1 MKSIFNI
8 TNKKNHMKK
17 SNTISTLLFA
27 LLMAIGSSVNAQ
39 EFRKLDKSPMDAA
52 AFPTSY
58 KEANKQ
64 MKVIYSRP
72 QLKGRELSKLAP
84 NGEVWRTGA
93 NEAPELVLYKDFN
106 LNGTKIK
113 AGSYSLL
120 TIPGEKEWTIIL
132 NSDLN
137 TWGSYYYNNKNDV
150 ARITVPTT
158 YVSDS
163 LEAFSIVLDSE
174 DGNIIMH
181 IGWDTLRVAV
191 PFTK

>member
-1 MKSIFNI
+1 MKLFLTSLIK
-8 TNKKNHMKK
+8 TNHMKK

-39 EFRKLDKSPMDAA
+39 EFRKLDKSPMDTA

-137 TWGSYYYNNKNDV
+137 TWGSYYYNDKNDV

-163 LEAFSIVLDSE
+163 LEAFSIVLDGE

>member
-137 TWGSYYYNNKNDV
+137 IWGSYYYNEKNDV
-150 ARITVPTT
+150 ARISVPTT
-158 YVSDS
+158 YASDS
-163 LEAFSIVLDSE
+163 LEAFSIVLDGE

-181 IGWDTLRVAV
+181 IGWDTLRVSV

>member
-1 MKSIFNI
+1 MKLFLTSLIK
-8 TNKKNHMKK
+8 TNHMKK

-39 EFRKLDKSPMDAA
+39 EFRKLDKSPMDTA

-72 QLKGRELSKLAP
+72 QLKGRALSKLAQ

-137 TWGSYYYNNKNDV
+137 TWGSYYYNDKNDV

-163 LEAFSIVLDSE
+163 LEAFSIVLDGE

-181 IGWDTLRVAV
+181 IGWDTLRVSV
-191 PFTK
+191 PFTI

>member
-137 TWGSYYYNNKNDV
+137 TWGSYYYNEKNDV
-150 ARITVPTT
+150 ARISVPTT
-158 YVSDS
+158 YASDS
-163 LEAFSIVLDSE
+163 LEAFSIVLDGE

-181 IGWDTLRVAV
+181 IGWDTLRVSV

>member
-1 MKSIFNI
+1 MKSIFNDK
-8 TNKKNHMKK
+8 TKTYHMKK
-17 SNTISTLLFA
+17 SNTISIFLFA
-27 LLMAIGSSVNAQ
+27 LLVVIGSSVNAQ
-39 EFRKLDKSPMDAA
+39 EFSKLDKSPMDIA

-58 KEANKQ
+58 KEANKD
-64 MKVIYSRP
+64 MKLIYSRP
-72 QLKGRELSKLAP
+72 QLKARKLSKLAP

-113 AGSYSLL
+113 AGSYALL

-137 TWGSYYYNNKNDV
+137 AWGSYYYNKENDV

-158 YVSDS
+158 YASDS
-163 LEAFSIVLDSE
+163 LEAFSIVLDGE
-174 DGNIIMH
+174 DGNITMH
-181 IGWDTLRVAV
+181 MGWDTVRVAV

>member
-1 MKSIFNI
+1 MKLFLPSLIK
-8 TNKKNHMKK
+8 TNHMKK

-27 LLMAIGSSVNAQ
+27 ILMAIGSSVNAQ

-137 TWGSYYYNNKNDV
+137 TWGSYYYNEKNDV

-163 LEAFSIVLDSE
+163 LEAFSIVFDGE
-174 DGNIIMH
+174 DGNVIMH
-181 IGWDTLRVAV
+181 IGWDTLRISV

>member
-39 EFRKLDKSPMDAA
+39 EFRKLDKSPMDIA
-52 AFPTSY
+52 AFPSSY

-137 TWGSYYYNNKNDV
+137 TWGSYYYNDKNDV

-158 YVSDS
+158 YASNS
-163 LEAFSIVLDSE
+163 LEAFSIVLDGE

-181 IGWDTLRVAV
+181 IGWDTLRVSV

>member
-1 MKSIFNI
+1 MKLFLKSLI
-8 TNKKNHMKK
+8 KKNHMKK

-39 EFRKLDKSPMDAA
+39 EFRKLDKSPMDTA

-137 TWGSYYYNNKNDV
+137 TWGSYYYNDKNDV

-158 YVSDS
+158 YASDS
-163 LEAFSIVLDSE
+163 LEAFSIVLDGE

-181 IGWDTLRVAV
+181 IGWDTLRVSV

>member
-1 MKSIFNI
+1 ML
-8 TNKKNHMKK
+8 KNL
-17 SNTISTLLFA
+17 TLL
-27 LLMAIGSSVNAQ
+27 LLFVGLTA
-39 EFRKLDKSPMDAA
+39 
-52 AFPTSY
+52 TSY
-58 KEANKQ
+58 AQIKTPQPSPAAKMEQ
-64 MKVIYSRP
+64 VVGLTDVSVEYSRP
-72 QLKGRELSKLAP
+72 AMRGRTIFGDLVP
-84 NGEVWRTGA
+84 YGEVWRTGA

-132 NSDLN
+132 NSDIN
-137 TWGSYYYNNKNDV
+137 TWGSYYYNEKNDV

-163 LEAFSIVLDSE
+163 LEAFSIVFDGE
-174 DGNIIMH
+174 DGNVIMH
-181 IGWDTLRVAV
+181 IGWDTLRVSV